1 MKNKSELI
9 TIAFTALCL
18 MVFPILLIALP
29 KKEFSDNENRNLASF
44 PELSVKAFISGDF
57 MDGIND
63 YLTDHFPF
71 RDFWI
76 SMKSETEILTG
87 KRKINGIYIAK
98 DGYLIGEYQDTT
110 NTDMIKN
117 NFKNFSDN
125 ALELNDNLVMRLMLV
140 PTSVTVN
147 AELLPKGHLNISQL
161 DVIDEIT
168 EYTGITPVNVY
179 ETLMTHRDEQLFY
192 RTDHHWTTKGAYY
205 AYIDYCKSVGL
216 EPVSLDKLDSQVITT
231 DFHGTYS
238 SKVNRPGEKGDEIVI
253 YTNPEDV
260 LTVNYTDTNE
270 ITDSLYEMSYVDK
283 KDKYSLFLNNL
294 HTLVEIT
301 NENAE
306 TDRVLL
312 IVKDSYANS
321 MLPFLATNYKK
332 IYVVDTR
339 YYKFGP
345 SALIDEHSDI
355 TDVLILYNMSTIDTD
370 TGIRGIF

>member
-1 MKNKSELI
+1 MKNKSDLI

-18 MVFPILLIALP
+18 VVFPILLIALP

-98 DGYLIGEYQDTT
+98 DRYLIGEYQDTT

-125 ALELNDNLVMRLMLV
+125 VLELNDNLVMRLMLV

-179 ETLMTHRDEQLFY
+179 ETLMSHRDEQLFY

-205 AYIDYCKSVGL
+205 AYIDYCNSVGL